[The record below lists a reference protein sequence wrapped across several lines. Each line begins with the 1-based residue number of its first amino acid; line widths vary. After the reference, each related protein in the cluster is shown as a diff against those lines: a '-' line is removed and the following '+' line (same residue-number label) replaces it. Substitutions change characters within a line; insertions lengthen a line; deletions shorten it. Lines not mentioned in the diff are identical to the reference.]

1 MASAFLLPLLQCGL
15 QPQMVLEVGHVVG
28 FKVVTCFLVKTG
40 VGLEVGNNR
49 EHVSFKHHKWT
60 TSFVSG
66 VPCFRHPC
74 VAGGKKK
81 SRDTYRSKA
90 TAQVNDRYFVSDV
103 TSYSAGNFTAV
114 TGQQWSRGKLCGYEQ
129 RQIKCVGSTRRC
141 KHFPPLDVG
150 FSHGRLCSHQIY
162 SSSKQSAYLFN
173 S

>member
-1 MASAFLLPLLQCGL
+1 MCPSNTTNGQLHLSA
-15 QPQMVLEVGHVVG
+15 
-28 FKVVTCFLVKTG
+28 
-40 VGLEVGNNR
+40 
-49 EHVSFKHHKWT
+49 
-60 TSFVSG
+60 G
-66 VPCFRHPC
+66 VPCFRHPF

-150 FSHGRLCSHQIY
+150 FSHGRLCSHDQIY
-162 SSSKQSAYLFN
+162 SSSKQSAYLFD
-173 S
+173 SWTFQGERLWTIRWLQIFFFFGRLKHILSVWMADESCGSSHWICQW